1 VNLKIAKG
9 HGMTIPEAILLR
21 ADEIIQLVDQ
31 RRRNQIGSGRH
42 DHLVKGGVL

>member
-1 VNLKIAKG
+1 
-9 HGMTIPEAILLR
+9 
-21 ADEIIQLVDQ
+21 LVDQ